1 MVLERWWHGMPLH
14 WCHRWSVVVS
24 VWEQQNLGKVCSNL
38 CDPLGWK
45 ACRAHAK
52 SVFFLISILS
62 LFSIC
67 HDTSAQYAP
76 TTQASSSPHWL
87 VNKKK
92 KRRSSFE
99 KCTYSCPLEIVSIA
113 AASVLIWFW
122 IVQLAEVAKVEA
134 KNYDHTVYALDQL
147 MKLLLS
153 QLINSFWKK
162 IIAISSS
169 SSSSS
174 SLIQL
179 FDLCVRQRFVFGFDW
194 THKTFFSPLVNEH
207 RERKKER
214 KMGSSFC
221 CSWRRRRRRSNKSM
235 MMMMVSMQLLLLQ
248 SLVCLSAAKQTG
260 EQSAPPSSA
269 SCQAWLVQSIPTD
282 MPELPAVPGVLRT
295 GDVLQW
301 LAGNSSKSL
310 DIMSYYWELLALP
323 KNPASGDYGYSQQQL
338 DQFGAPVGQ
347 AVYDSLIAAADRGVP
362 IR

>member
-1 MVLERWWHGMPLH
+1 
-14 WCHRWSVVVS
+14 
-24 VWEQQNLGKVCSNL
+24 
-38 CDPLGWK
+38 
-45 ACRAHAK
+45 
-52 SVFFLISILS
+52 
-62 LFSIC
+62 
-67 HDTSAQYAP
+67 
-76 TTQASSSPHWL
+76 
-87 VNKKK
+87 
-92 KRRSSFE
+92 
-99 KCTYSCPLEIVSIA
+99 
-113 AASVLIWFW
+113 
-122 IVQLAEVAKVEA
+122 
-134 KNYDHTVYALDQL
+134 
-147 MKLLLS
+147 
-153 QLINSFWKK
+153 
-162 IIAISSS
+162 
-169 SSSSS
+169 
-174 SLIQL
+174 
-179 FDLCVRQRFVFGFDW
+179 
-194 THKTFFSPLVNEH
+194 VNEH

-221 CSWRRRRRRSNKSM
+221 CSWRRRRRRRRSNKSM

-260 EQSAPPSSA
+260 EQIAPPSSA

-310 DIMSYYWELLALP
+310 DITSYYWELLALP